1 MRNTQPHWASQYVGN
16 KWVAL
21 GRGPATFDCW
31 GLCWWIEKRHFAREM
46 DPMIINPL
54 DLDVVSKTT
63 ETMLLGGDWVKLQT
77 PKDGAIVALSKNNK
91 INHVGV
97 FLDLD
102 TGVIIHAMAKQ
113 GVLCQK
119 LNTMPSLGFSTIEF
133 YFHKSWA
140 A

>member
-1 MRNTQPHWASQYVGN
+1 
-16 KWVAL
+16 
-21 GRGPATFDCW
+21 
-31 GLCWWIEKRHFAREM
+31 
-46 DPMIINPL
+46 MIINPL